1 MRTFPSLRKQIKT
14 PAFIGFASSV
24 IFHLGLIVGVFG
36 VFDRRENLQEA
47 GLAQITMSLASIN
60 TNSNQKAYSTP
71 TKPRHKRHHKHH
83 KEHHKRHK
91 SKYPIPLEEQQE
103 RQEQINEQD
112 NPSKDMP
119 TELESNATSNQDSQ
133 GSTYESLAFN
143 EGISDEFYQKI
154 QIEIRK
160 KHRYPRLAQIRQM
173 QGSVW
178 VDFVL
183 EPNGEIKNL
192 KIYRSNTGD
201 ILNTQAL
208 KSVLE
213 AHKNF
218 PKPTKVV
225 RLKIEVNYNLEQ
237 Q

>member
-1 MRTFPSLRKQIKT
+1 MKIFLSLRKQIKT
-14 PAFIGFASSV
+14 PVFIGFASSV
-24 IFHLGLIVGVFG
+24 IFHLGLVAGILG
-36 VFDRRENLQEA
+36 VFDRSENLQEI

-60 TNSNQKAYSTP
+60 TNANQKAYSTP
-71 TKPRHKRHHKHH
+71 TKPRHKSKH
-83 KEHHKRHK
+83 
-91 SKYPIPLEEQQE
+91 PTPLEEP
-103 RQEQINEQD
+103 QEQSQE
-112 NPSKDMP
+112 NPSQEISSQEISSKEIP
-119 TELESNATSNQDSQ
+119 TELESKSASNQDSQ

-143 EGISDEFYQKI
+143 EGISDEFYQKV
-154 QIEIRK
+154 QAEIRK
-160 KHRYPRLAQIRQM
+160 KHHYPRLAQIREM

-178 VDFVL
+178 VDFIL

-192 KIYRSNTGD
+192 KVYRSNTGD

-218 PKPTKVV
+218 PKPQKVV

-237 Q
+237 K

>member
-1 MRTFPSLRKQIKT
+1 MKTFLSLRKQIKT

-24 IFHLGLIVGVFG
+24 IFHLGLVAGILC
-36 VFDRRENLQEA
+36 VFDRSENLQEI

-60 TNSNQKAYSTP
+60 TNANQKAYSTP

-83 KEHHKRHK
+83 KKHHKRHK
-91 SKYPIPLEEQQE
+91 SKHPIPLEEP
-103 RQEQINEQD
+103 QEQSQE
-112 NPSKDMP
+112 NPSQEISSKEIP
-119 TELESNATSNQDSQ
+119 TELESKSASNQDSQ

-143 EGISDEFYQKI
+143 EGISDEFYQKV
-154 QIEIRK
+154 QAEIRK
-160 KHRYPRLAQIRQM
+160 KHHYPRLAQIREM

-178 VDFVL
+178 VDFIL

-192 KIYRSNTGD
+192 KVYRSNTGD

-218 PKPTKVV
+218 PKPQKVV

-237 Q
+237 K

>member
-1 MRTFPSLRKQIKT
+1 MKTFLSLRKQIKT

-24 IFHLGLIVGVFG
+24 VFHLGLLAGILG
-36 VFDRRENLQEA
+36 VFDRNENLEEI

-60 TNSNQKAYSTP
+60 TNANQKAYSTP
-71 TKPRHKRHHKHH
+71 TKPRHKRHKKHH
-83 KEHHKRHK
+83 KEHIKHHK
-91 SKYPIPLEEQQE
+91 SKHPIPLEELEKMQE
-103 RQEQINEQD
+103 EPNEQE
-112 NPSKDMP
+112 NISKNIP
-119 TELESNATSNQDSQ
+119 TELESNAASNQDSQ

-143 EGISDEFYQKI
+143 EGISDEFYQKV
-154 QIEIRK
+154 QAEIRK
-160 KHRYPRLAQIRQM
+160 KHHYPRLAQIREM

-183 EPNGEIKNL
+183 EPNGAIKNL

-201 ILNTQAL
+201 ILNTQAI

-218 PKPTKVV
+218 PKPEKIV
-225 RLKIEVNYNLEQ
+225 RLKIEVNYNLEHR
-237 Q
+237 

>member
-1 MRTFPSLRKQIKT
+1 MKISLSLRKQIKT
-14 PAFIGFASSV
+14 PVFIGFASSA
-24 IFHLGLIVGVFG
+24 IFHLGLVAGIFG
-36 VFDRRENLQEA
+36 VFDRSENLQEI

-60 TNSNQKAYSTP
+60 TNANKKAYSTP
-71 TKPRHKRHHKHH
+71 PKPTPKTKQPK
-83 KEHHKRHK
+83 
-91 SKYPIPLEEQQE
+91 PLDQAQEPQEAQEEISQE
-103 RQEQINEQD
+103 
-112 NPSKDMP
+112 SP
-119 TELESNATSNQDSQ
+119 TEIESNAASNQDSQ

-143 EGISDEFYQKI
+143 EGISDEFYQKV
-154 QIEIRK
+154 QAEIRK
-160 KHRYPRLAQIRQM
+160 KHHYPRLAQIREM
-173 QGSVW
+173 KGSVW
-178 VDFVL
+178 VDFIL

-218 PKPTKVV
+218 PKPQKVV

-237 Q
+237 K

>member
-1 MRTFPSLRKQIKT
+1 MRTFPSLRKQIRT
-14 PAFIGFASSV
+14 PAFIGFASSAL
-24 IFHLGLIVGVFG
+24 FHLGLIVGIFG
-36 VFDRRENLQEA
+36 VFDRRENLQET

-60 TNSNQKAYSTP
+60 TNANQKAYSTP
-71 TKPRHKRHHKHH
+71 TKPRQKRQQENQ
-83 KEHHKRHK
+83 KEQQKQRK
-91 SKYPIPLEEQQE
+91 SKHPIPLEEQQ
-103 RQEQINEQD
+103 QKQDQVSEQD
-112 NPSKDMP
+112 NFSKDMP
-119 TELESNATSNQDSQ
+119 TELESNAASNQDSQ

-160 KHRYPRLAQIRQM
+160 KHRYPRLAQIREM

-208 KSVLE
+208 KSVIE

-225 RLKIEVNYNLEQ
+225 RLKIEINYNLAQ
-237 Q
+237 R

>member
-1 MRTFPSLRKQIKT
+1 MKIFLSLRKQIKT
-14 PAFIGFASSV
+14 PVFIGFASSV
-24 IFHLGLIVGVFG
+24 IFHLGLIAGILG
-36 VFDRRENLQEA
+36 VFDRSENLQEI

-60 TNSNQKAYSTP
+60 TNANQKAYSTP
-71 TKPRHKRHHKHH
+71 TKPRHKSKH
-83 KEHHKRHK
+83 
-91 SKYPIPLEEQQE
+91 PIPLEEPLETQE
-103 RQEQINEQD
+103 AQEQE
-112 NPSKDMP
+112 NPSKEIP
-119 TELESNATSNQDSQ
+119 TELESKAASNQDSQ

-143 EGISDEFYQKI
+143 EGISDEFYQKV
-154 QIEIRK
+154 QAEIRK
-160 KHRYPRLAQIRQM
+160 KHHYPRLAQIREM

-178 VDFVL
+178 VDFIL

-201 ILNTQAL
+201 ILNNQAL

-218 PKPTKVV
+218 PKPQKVV

-237 Q
+237 K